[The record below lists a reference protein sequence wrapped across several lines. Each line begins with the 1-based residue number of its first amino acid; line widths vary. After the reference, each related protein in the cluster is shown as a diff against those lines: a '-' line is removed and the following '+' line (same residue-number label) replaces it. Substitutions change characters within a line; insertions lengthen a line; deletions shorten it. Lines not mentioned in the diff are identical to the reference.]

1 MSIYS
6 ENSEASTA
14 NSVFESVSNSQPQ
27 NSVFE
32 TSFEDVNSAFF
43 HRGHK
48 AESVAEYLYKIR
60 DDSNNYE
67 FLGTDTEDGIEAIL
81 SERQGHSLHEII
93 DGDDP
98 LRPFID
104 FDLPVETLN
113 KIEPKI
119 TGVET
124 RNLLCRAFKE
134 VCLEI
139 YPDWDKTTLTIAS
152 SSDSKKI
159 SLHISTF
166 GLRLKNISKVAKFT
180 ELVRKKLP
188 IALQSKNIV
197 DNIANKKSFSLRIV
211 GTPKFIEK
219 TNEHVRVKKALYPKD
234 GSIFDFMLR
243 PPHDES
249 PVIDSSLLSI
259 SEYVATKISN
269 TCTTEDIEIELNLVA
284 KLLEE
289 FEIEGYELSCPHES
303 FPDTFPLKRVTPAFC
318 PLCYREY
325 GYKDP
330 HTSDNAYV
338 IRNKKSYSFYCH
350 RANNSREA
358 GSRKPSIKLTIKEK
372 TSEREESLLVPEKIN
387 QPRITDPN
395 DRFVWGDLI
404 DMCSSGEKYTRNK
417 VYEAIQATIAYID
430 RGKKFWIFKVEDED
444 EDGGLTFEFVPKLE
458 LANYEINIIEFGGE
472 SIKLRSLIDRAV
484 TKSLI
489 RYRKINFLPYPPNVI
504 PPKTNFFNLFL
515 GFTATPAPE
524 INKEIMD
531 PILWH
536 VKNVIC
542 DENNELIEY
551 IWNWWAFLV
560 QKPEK
565 KPRSIC
571 VLKSTLQQCGKN
583 IIIDFI
589 GDKVL
594 GPKLYY
600 ATSDLGKI
608 LGKFNSLIQGKK
620 LVVMNETGMAS
631 GEWHKFNEHLKALI
645 TEPKV
650 SIERKGLEPIHL
662 KDYSAFMVTSNQ
674 DAPLKID
681 ARDARIVCFDVS
693 ARCRGN
699 IPYFKRLA
707 KILEHPDAPG
717 VVMRYLLNRDLS
729 NWDPQ
734 DIPST
739 KMKTDTMMKQLSNPI
754 RFVIQHISSW
764 SENQIEKPICGNLYQ
779 NYITWC
785 ESNGEGRISNNK
797 FGGFL
802 PPIGIEKKQV
812 RVNGKRESIYIID
825 RSKIVAKLRESIG
838 DIEEFLDTP
847 EAETFTNTS
856 TDIPVF
862 DISEITPTEPE
873 KKISESST
881 TDHIKKGKNVSPAS
895 PITNMT
901 QDLFDSITNESP
913 VASPS
918 KSTDISLPPEI
929 EHVESVDDRS
939 EPASEII
946 KPANDEVEPSPIESV
961 ENELRA
967 SNEAPPQQISY
978 PPGYQSREQQE
989 I

>member
-1 MSIYS
+1 M
-6 ENSEASTA
+6 
-14 NSVFESVSNSQPQ
+14 
-27 NSVFE
+27 
-32 TSFEDVNSAFF
+32 
-43 HRGHK
+43 
-48 AESVAEYLYKIR
+48 
-60 DDSNNYE
+60 
-67 FLGTDTEDGIEAIL
+67 
-81 SERQGHSLHEII
+81 
-93 DGDDP
+93 
-98 LRPFID
+98 
-104 FDLPVETLN
+104 
-113 KIEPKI
+113 
-119 TGVET
+119 
-124 RNLLCRAFKE
+124 
-134 VCLEI
+134 
-139 YPDWDKTTLTIAS
+139 
-152 SSDSKKI
+152 
-159 SLHISTF
+159 
-166 GLRLKNISKVAKFT
+166 
-180 ELVRKKLP
+180 
-188 IALQSKNIV
+188 
-197 DNIANKKSFSLRIV
+197 
-211 GTPKFIEK
+211 
-219 TNEHVRVKKALYPKD
+219 
-234 GSIFDFMLR
+234 
-243 PPHDES
+243 ES
-249 PVIDSSLLSI
+249 P
-259 SEYVATKISN
+259 
-269 TCTTEDIEIELNLVA
+269 
-284 KLLEE
+284 
-289 FEIEGYELSCPHES
+289 H
-303 FPDTFPLKRVTPAFC
+303 
-318 PLCYREY
+318 
-325 GYKDP
+325 
-330 HTSDNAYV
+330 
-338 IRNKKSYSFYCH
+338 
-350 RANNSREA
+350 
-358 GSRKPSIKLTIKEK
+358 
-372 TSEREESLLVPEKIN
+372 
-387 QPRITDPN
+387 
-395 DRFVWGDLI
+395 
-404 DMCSSGEKYTRNK
+404 
-417 VYEAIQATIAYID
+417 
-430 RGKKFWIFKVEDED
+430 
-444 EDGGLTFEFVPKLE
+444 
-458 LANYEINIIEFGGE
+458 
-472 SIKLRSLIDRAV
+472 RAV

-681 ARDARIVCFDVS
+681 AGDARIVCFDVS

-838 DIEEFLDTP
+838 DIEDFELETHGLSTSDISQDSLPTKTSM
-847 EAETFTNTS
+847 AE
-856 TDIPVF
+856 IPVF
-862 DISEITPTEPE
+862 NVPETKEEENEPE
-873 KKISESST
+873 KINTEKIKSVPSEQSNISCNIKTVTNISDQNSDPNYINNNQDKSLDEPVVNSSKIIETLEAVSNELEISSNISESDKT
-881 TDHIKKGKNVSPAS
+881 ENAEHRVS
-895 PITNMT
+895 
-901 QDLFDSITNESP
+901 DSSNNEEDTSKP
-913 VASPS
+913 VPLPS
-918 KSTDISLPPEI
+918 DYLT
-929 EHVESVDDRS
+929 
-939 EPASEII
+939 
-946 KPANDEVEPSPIESV
+946 
-961 ENELRA
+961 
-967 SNEAPPQQISY
+967 
-978 PPGYQSREQQE
+978 REQREKRLRQWAIDHSEDPDIFMTITEKDINLSRIYRDRMISDADMIQFAKDSDDDPNTLMEMKRRERLISEEIMFRILEDMGNPREKIYEDDEWIEKISILQE
-989 I
+989 NGYLW